1 MIKSMGLIAVLL
13 VTVLSAEAGEALRLK
28 TSRTPIPLQD
38 RSTEL
43 QKRHG
48 LKKEPRH
55 FVIQFASAI
64 TAEDQVVLKSQGIV
78 PIRYVPDDA
87 LLVRGTQRAMGL
99 IKVVSSRVRAV
110 SPLAPEWK
118 ISPEFWTDPAA
129 VPSPDSDD
137 VIQDSTET
145 LLVATHSDDLAIE
158 AAREIDR
165 IPGARVEWAQGR
177 DLTVLARKSQL
188 EAIASVDAVEW
199 IERAP
204 VMIDMTLPMSPSDA
218 DRTAPTEITG
228 YESGTRL
235 MGFEAAW
242 ARGYRGK
249 GQIAAVGDSGLD
261 SGKVETLHADFTDT
275 FLKGYLTGLGTETWG
290 DSMGHGTHVCG
301 SVMGTGALS
310 SGSFKGGAYE
320 GKLIING
327 LWSAILDNLAP
338 STNMATL
345 LDPSYKDGARVH
357 SNSWGS
363 PRNLGEYDTFAARV
377 DEYMWN
383 HPEMLVLF
391 AAGNSGEDK
400 NRDGRI
406 DEGSVGSPAT
416 AKNVLTVGASENLL
430 ATGGIQK
437 PLKELRD
444 GDVKWGVEP
453 IASSKLSDNP
463 QGIAAFSSR
472 GPTSDG
478 RIKPEVVAPGTNIV
492 STRSHNPKSSPL
504 WGAYNDHYA
513 YAGGTSMATP
523 LTAGAATVT
532 REFLERARGFSHP
545 SAALVKAV
553 LMHTATDLFPG
564 QFGTGAEQELPVR
577 RPNVHEGYGRVDMD
591 AITSLDADTQLV
603 DDETGLGL
611 ASAADLTVNVGSGG
625 VLRAT
630 LVYTDAPASAA
641 ASRTLVN
648 DLDLSVTAP
657 DGKVVQK
664 QDRINNSEML
674 ELSGLAPGAYRVS
687 VTGINIPQGKNG
699 KQPYALVVTAR

>member
-1 MIKSMGLIAVLL
+1 MTKSMNWIAVLL
-13 VTVLSAEAGEALRLK
+13 VSVSSAQAGEVLWLK
-28 TSRTPIPLQD
+28 TSRTPIPIKD
-38 RSTEL
+38 RSSEL
-43 QKRHG
+43 SIFDAFDQDS
-48 LKKEPRH
+48 RH
-55 FVIQFASAI
+55 FVVQFISAI
-64 TAEDQVVLKSQGIV
+64 TADDQALLVSQGIL

-87 LLVRGTQRAMGL
+87 LLVSGTEKAITLAKLVSTRIRAITPM
-99 IKVVSSRVRAV
+99 
-110 SPLAPEWK
+110 APEWK
-118 ISPEFWTDPAA
+118 INPEFWASPSA
-129 VPSPDSDD
+129 VTTSGSDHAIED
-137 VIQDSTET
+137 ERET
-145 LLVATHSDDLAIE
+145 LLVATHSGKSTVD
-158 AAREIDR
+158 AASKIAR
-165 IPGARVEWAQGR
+165 ITGTRIEWAQGR
-177 DLTVLARKSQL
+177 DFTVRARKSQL
-188 EAIASVDAVEW
+188 EAIASIDEVEW

-204 VMIDMTLPMSPSDA
+204 VMIDLTLPMDPSDA
-218 DRTAPTEITG
+218 DRTPPAQLTG

-242 ARGYRGK
+242 ARGFHGK

-261 SGKVETLHADFTDT
+261 SGKTETLHADFTDT

-310 SGSFKGGAYE
+310 SGSFKGGAHE

-338 STNMATL
+338 STNMTTL
-345 LDPSYKDGARVH
+345 LDPPYKDGARVH
-357 SNSWGS
+357 SNSWGN

-430 ATGGIQK
+430 AAGGIQK

-444 GDVKWGVEP
+444 GEVKWGVEP
-453 IASSKLSDNP
+453 VASSKLSDNP

-492 STRSHNPKSSPL
+492 STRSHNPKSSTL
-504 WGAYNDHYA
+504 WGAFNDDYA

-523 LTAGAATVT
+523 LTAGAASVT
-532 REFLERARGFSHP
+532 REFLAKTRGLNQP

-564 QFGTGAEQELPVR
+564 QFGTGATQELPVR
-577 RPNVHEGYGRVDMD
+577 RPNVHEGYGRIDMD
-591 AITSLDADTQLV
+591 AITSLEADTQLV
-603 DDETGLGL
+603 DNQAGLGL
-611 ASAADLTVNVGSGG
+611 SESADLNVKVGSGG
-625 VLRAT
+625 FIRAT

-648 DLDLSVTAP
+648 DLDLMIFSP
-657 DGKVVQK
+657 DGKVFQK

-674 ELSGLAPGAYRVS
+674 ELSGLDPGTYRVAI
-687 VTGINIPQGKNG
+687 TGINVPQGKSG
-699 KQPYALVVTAR
+699 RQPYALVMTAR